1 MESGN
6 VVEDEA
12 PMLRCKE
19 GLQKI
24 MLKFEG
30 IFFLIRVEGMSFGL
44 SIVGGRLEIGE
55 GGLLWKNH
63 VRETFELKMH
73 KLVRMGF
80 ELKKLFTYYSSY
92 IKN

>member
-55 GGLLWKNH
+55 G
-63 VRETFELKMH
+63 
-73 KLVRMGF
+73 
-80 ELKKLFTYYSSY
+80 
-92 IKN
+92 